1 MSELFTIE
9 ETHHYDNLS
18 GAKIKV
24 VGVGGG
30 GGNMVNHMI
39 RNGIDKNQSIDLI
52 TVNTDLQALGTSLA
66 PTRIQ
71 LGPKLTKGLGA
82 GMKPEIG
89 RDSALESFDLLKD
102 KLEGADIVFI
112 AAGLGGG
119 TGTGAAPIVA
129 QAAKEMD
136 ALTVAVVT
144 KPFKFE
150 GRRRIKLAE
159 LGLEELKEES
169 DSIVV
174 IPNDKLLTI
183 IEQKLGLKE
192 SFTLVDDILARAV
205 SGMSS
210 IILDHGNSDIN
221 VDFADVKTIMG
232 HKGLALMGVGE
243 SQGTK
248 AATEALQTA
257 IESPL
262 FDNMKIDGAMGVL
275 IHFYIHPN
283 YPLQDIS
290 DAMEHIE
297 DNVDED
303 AQVIFGTTTD
313 ENLDQ
318 NTVKVTI
325 VATGF
330 EKDLNETP
338 PATSRKEHYQ
348 QPQQHQT
355 KTRIERE
362 KAPISSQ
369 SNRQTHQVKRE
380 EPAQPK
386 QEAPKVNRT
395 KISIPNNEDDLELP
409 SYLRLGQGRN

>member
-1 MSELFTIE
+1 MADIFKIE
-9 ETHHYDNLS
+9 EVQHIDGLT

-39 RNGIDKNQSIDLI
+39 RHGIEDDSIDLI
-52 TVNTDLQALGTSLA
+52 TVNTDLQALGSSLA
-66 PTRIQ
+66 HTRIQ

-82 GMKPEIG
+82 GMRPEIG
-89 RDSALESFDLLKD
+89 RDSALESFDLLKE
-102 KLEGADIVFI
+102 KLEGSDIVFI

-129 QAAKEMD
+129 QAAKEIG

-150 GRRRIKLAE
+150 GRKRVKLAE
-159 LGLEELKEES
+159 DGLEELKAES

-192 SFTLVDDILARAV
+192 SFMLVDDILSRAV
-205 SGMSS
+205 TGMSS
-210 IILDHGNSDIN
+210 IILNHGQSDIN

-243 SQGTK
+243 SQGAK

-262 FDNMKIDGAMGVL
+262 FDNMSIVGAMGVL
-275 IHFYIHPN
+275 VHFYIHPN

-290 DAMEHIE
+290 EAMEHIE
-297 DNVDED
+297 NNVDED

-313 ENLDQ
+313 DKIEQ

-330 EKDLNETP
+330 EKDLNENSQKETSKAFSKEKSTLNSKVKPTP
-338 PATSRKEHYQ
+338 TQAPKKEVV
-348 QPQQHQT
+348 
-355 KTRIERE
+355 E
-362 KAPISSQ
+362 
-369 SNRQTHQVKRE
+369 
-380 EPAQPK
+380 QPK
-386 QEAPKVNRT
+386 AEPQINRM
-395 KISIPNNEDDLELP
+395 KITIPNNEDDLELP
-409 SYLRLGQGRN
+409 SYLRLKQGRN

>member
-1 MSELFTIE
+1 MSEIFKIE
-9 ETHHYDNLS
+9 EVHHLENLS

-39 RNGIDKNQSIDLI
+39 RHGINEENPIDLI

-89 RDSALESFDLLKD
+89 RDSALESFDLLKET
-102 KLEGADIVFI
+102 LAGADIVFI

-129 QAAKEMD
+129 QAAKEIG

-150 GRRRIKLAE
+150 GRRRIKLAGE
-159 LGLEELKEES
+159 GMEELKAES

-192 SFTLVDDILARAV
+192 SFMLVDDILSRAV
-205 SGMSS
+205 TGMSS
-210 IILDHGNSDIN
+210 IILDHGQSDIN

-243 SQGTK
+243 SQGAK
-248 AATEALQTA
+248 AASEALQAA

-262 FDNMKIDGAMGVL
+262 FDNMTIDGAMGVL
-275 IHFYIHPN
+275 VHFYIHPN

-290 DAMEHIE
+290 EAMEHIE
-297 DNVDED
+297 DSVDED

-313 ENLDQ
+313 ESIDQ

-330 EKDLNETP
+330 ERDLNEEPYHTPTTSSVTKETKVQTGSSSKVKPTASPTKKEATPTP
-338 PATSRKEHYQ
+338 PKAE
-348 QPQQHQT
+348 PQ
-355 KTRIERE
+355 I
-362 KAPISSQ
+362 
-369 SNRQTHQVKRE
+369 
-380 EPAQPK
+380 
-386 QEAPKVNRT
+386 NRT

-409 SYLRLGQGRN
+409 SYLRLRQK